1 MKQKLLAREVE
12 VIFRVR
18 RKIYKKNLSSI
29 FSYCVF
35 FSLVVFFLCCFFCTT
50 SLALVVFF
58 FSWLCSFHI
67 AFLIFFHIGCV
78 LFVLVL
84 LSSHVGA
91 TTLVTQVLLPFLDC
105 VAIFI
110 VCGLIVIVTLVLP
123 FLWCDV
129 AQVSTSQPC
138 CYSFHFGVAFISL
151 VSLVFFSFLSCRLNI
166 EVIKQKNVFFLLM
179 YVFLVLKF
187 RFNLFCRIFLSFSY
201 TFYYKIPL

>member
-18 RKIYKKNLSSI
+18 RKIYKKSLSSI

-35 FSLVVFFLCCFFCTT
+35 FSLVVFFLCCLF
-50 SLALVVFF
+50 LRY
-58 FSWLCSFHI
+58 FSC
-67 AFLIFFHIGCV
+67 IGCV

-201 TFYYKIPL
+201 TIITKFHYNLYIFYKCLGNRSNLVL